1 MNYRFTVAFLS
12 VALAISPISSA
23 ITDLGPHCLGHNA
36 TKQITSAEQSLPPHA
51 GHHSDCSWAK
61 NGRNDLVAQSTTS
74 VENFLPRQC
83 ESRSHINSCYVAFFL
98 ADPTG
103 RAPPQ
108 G

>member
-1 MNYRFTVAFLS
+1 MNIRFTVACLTA
-12 VALAISPISSA
+12 ALAISPISSA
-23 ITDLGPHCLGHNA
+23 ITDLGPHCLGHA
-36 TKQITSAEQSLPPHA
+36 AVAQITSAEQSTALHG

-61 NGRNDLVAQSTTS
+61 NGRNDLATQSTVKVIS
-74 VENFLPRQC
+74 SLPRQG
-83 ESRSHINSCYVAFFL
+83 ESSAHTDASYVSFLL